1 MQDPP
6 TVKVSV
12 RTVVLIPVLPESL
25 IYCLIFPSPSAITT
39 RLDKPLMS
47 RLPELP
53 SYPPRTTLYC
63 PLVISCPALIPK
75 PTLYPPEVTL
85 LSESSPIPMFYH
97 YH

>member
-1 MQDPP
+1 MQDPL

-12 RTVVLIPVLPESL
+12 RTVVLIPVFPSL
-25 IYCLIFPSPSAITT
+25 LMYCLIFPSPSAITT

-63 PLVISCPALIPK
+63 PLVISCPALIPR
-75 PTLYPPEVTL
+75 PMLYPPEFTL
-85 LSESSPIPMFYH
+85 LSDSS
-97 YH
+97 